1 MQHINAS
8 GLTPVGGN
16 GSEKPL
22 KSSSAPSVLS
32 SEENVFTRPVLR
44 SISNMSVLD
53 MKAMP
58 GSIRQSKDKSGIRYL
73 SSDSSKRKGKST
85 LMLHPIDNVVMPTK
99 LDCKSPQ
106 TPLSKYLSKRV
117 TSINRSPLS
126 DTYLNLHNESLHG
139 DLDKKLFGAACLQ
152 KQLASLSSN
161 ALDLSNSFGTKYE
174 RSDLPILPTCCPS
187 SSDIDSLFSLL
198 GSKSSLIQ
206 NLTELNLSN
215 VHFSVRNVAMLNSLT
230 HLTNLNLTNTN
241 LTDKHL
247 EALSNMSNGFLA
259 SISRL
264 NFDGNLLISDSSFQS
279 IKKFPNLT
287 ELNLDN
293 TSITFEGLLGYAK
306 SMCNT
311 LRSFKTLKFPSK
323 ISSEIIARKAS
334 LIGISSY
341 YGDLDPQNILLL
353 DQSSIDQVE
362 DKSILLHQLRLLS
375 TTESKALYSNLMSV
389 SELQAII
396 KNRLEDFWLQLLLIK
411 LEN

>member
-1 MQHINAS
+1 M
-8 GLTPVGGN
+8 
-16 GSEKPL
+16 
-22 KSSSAPSVLS
+22 
-32 SEENVFTRPVLR
+32 
-44 SISNMSVLD
+44 
-53 MKAMP
+53 
-58 GSIRQSKDKSGIRYL
+58 
-73 SSDSSKRKGKST
+73 
-85 LMLHPIDNVVMPTK
+85 
-99 LDCKSPQ
+99 
-106 TPLSKYLSKRV
+106 
-117 TSINRSPLS
+117 
-126 DTYLNLHNESLHG
+126 
-139 DLDKKLFGAACLQ
+139 
-152 KQLASLSSN
+152 
-161 ALDLSNSFGTKYE
+161 SNSFGTKYE